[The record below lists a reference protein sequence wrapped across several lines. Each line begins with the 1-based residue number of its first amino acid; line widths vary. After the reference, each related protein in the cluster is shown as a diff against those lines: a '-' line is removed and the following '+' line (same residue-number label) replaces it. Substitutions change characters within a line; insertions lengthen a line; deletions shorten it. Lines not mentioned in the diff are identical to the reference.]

1 MNDFIIGKIEMG
13 IKDNYELMLE
23 YSSNIDYCNQTI
35 VWNNKSYFIKNIK
48 IDHIIKEIKEFINIH
63 KKDFVKLSI
72 NNMSKNIGS
81 YFINIPWEIINVE
94 KISTD

>member
-13 IKDNYELMLE
+13 VKNDYELILE
-23 YSSNIDYCNQTI
+23 FSNNINYNNQKI
-35 VWNNKSYFIKNIK
+35 MWNNKSYFIKNIK
-48 IDHIIKEIKEFINIH
+48 IDHIIREIKEFINIH

-81 YFINIPWEIINVE
+81 YFINIPWEIINLD
-94 KISTD
+94 KIIID